1 MEGSIVAIDWTLIV
15 QAVNFLIFMVLINK
29 FLFQP
34 LLRLMEEREKELD
47 GIYSEAEALKVKAE
61 QLLKEVEET
70 LAKAKEEAK
79 KIIDAAVREAREEKE
94 RIISQAQEEASVK
107 VEKAK
112 EEIWQ
117 AFESEK
123 AKLEAEAEK
132 LAEEIIR
139 KILGKVA

>member
-79 KIIDAAVREAREEKE
+79 KIIDAAVKEAREEKE

>member
-34 LLRLMEEREKELD
+34 LLRLMEEREKELN

-70 LAKAKEEAK
+70 LSKAKEEAK
-79 KIIDAAVREAREEKE
+79 KIIDAAVKEAREEKE

>member
-47 GIYSEAEALKVKAE
+47 GIYNEAEALKVKAE

-79 KIIDAAVREAREEKE
+79 KIIDAAVKEAREEKE

>member
-34 LLRLMEEREKELD
+34 LLRLMEEREKELN

-70 LAKAKEEAK
+70 LSKAKEEAK
-79 KIIDAAVREAREEKE
+79 KIIDAAVKEAREEKE
-94 RIISQAQEEASVK
+94 RIISQAQEEASIK

>member
-1 MEGSIVAIDWTLIV
+1 MEGSIVAIDWTLLV

-34 LLRLMEEREKELD
+34 LLKLMEERERELN

-61 QLLKEVEET
+61 QLLKEVDEI

-79 KIIDAAVREAREEKE
+79 KVIDAAVKEAREERE
-94 RIISQAQEEASVK
+94 RIVSQAQEEASVK
-107 VEKAK
+107 VERAK

-117 AFESEK
+117 MFETEK
-123 AKLEAEAEK
+123 SKLEAEAEK
-132 LAEEIIR
+132 LAEEIVK

>member
-34 LLRLMEEREKELD
+34 LLGLMEEREKEL
-47 GIYSEAEALKVKAE
+47 GAVYSEAEALKLKAE
-61 QLLKEVEET
+61 EMLKEVEE
-70 LAKAKEEAK
+70 LLSRAREEAK
-79 KIIDAAVREAREEKE
+79 KVIDAAVKEAREERE
-94 RIISQAQEEASVK
+94 RIIAQAQEEAAVK

-132 LAEEIIR
+132 LAEEIVR